1 MSNFTNDLHKHKLI
15 LQALLYNL
23 ANQLKERA
31 DNHDNS
37 KLDPKEKEG
46 CFEKHINRMRKYY
59 TEKKKKFLKVLIIL
73 KEKILIHMKNI
84 IIVQNLL
91 FKRH

>member
-1 MSNFTNDLHKHKLI
+1 MSNFTNDLHKHRLLLK
-15 LQALLYNL
+15 AVLYNL

-37 KLDPKEKEG
+37 KLDPQEKEI
-46 CFEKHINRMRKYY
+46 FESIDN
-59 TEKKKKFLKVLIIL
+59 I

-84 IIVQNLL
+84 IIVRNLL
-91 FKRH
+91 FKKH

>member
-31 DNHDNS
+31 D
-37 KLDPKEKEG
+37 KLQK
-46 CFEKHINRMRKYY
+46 
-59 TEKKKKFLKVLIIL
+59 
-73 KEKILIHMKNI
+73 
-84 IIVQNLL
+84 
-91 FKRH
+91 